1 MSLLRKKQNLTEP
14 CKSWHRLCHDA
25 RHGDTCPEASKTN
38 MGYVR
43 VRFKDSREQRPW
55 LAAFKGLASEELKG
69 KAAAASV
76 SSDSQRPSISK
87 MWQLSVLMALDKAS
101 SRCPGQ
107 SRFKLPQHA
116 ANTCA
121 SLARDPSAPD

>member
-1 MSLLRKKQNLTEP
+1 MLRLPVPFVEHRWVKKGVNVPSAEETEP
-14 CKSWHRLCHDA
+14 DRTLQVV
-25 RHGDTCPEASKTN
+25 ASLVPRRSAWGHLPRSLKN
-38 MGYVR
+38 KQGG
-43 VRFKDSREQRPW
+43 EQRPW

-101 SRCPGQ
+101 SRCPAS
-107 SRFKLPQHA
+107 SRPLTKICL
-116 ANTCA
+116 N
-121 SLARDPSAPD
+121 SE